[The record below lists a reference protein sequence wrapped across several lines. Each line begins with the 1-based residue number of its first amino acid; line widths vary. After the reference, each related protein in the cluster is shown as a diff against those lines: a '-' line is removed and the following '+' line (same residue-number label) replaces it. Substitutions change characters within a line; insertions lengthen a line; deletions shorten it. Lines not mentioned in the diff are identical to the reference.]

1 MTVSAGPLQQEFI
14 LVNISCRNG
23 KLQQFEKKKGV
34 MMMREFIKV
43 IQKEACKIKWPVRCS
58 HF

>member
-23 KLQQFEKKKGV
+23 KLQQFEKKKKCYDDERV
-34 MMMREFIKV
+34 YK
-43 IQKEACKIKWPVRCS
+43 S
-58 HF
+58 HPKRSL